1 MRAICS
7 TYLFHL
13 DLITL
18 SRSHK
23 LIKTSDCLIARIED
37 RAPKDILTISVPVI
51 NRPLVIPYRT
61 PNRCRTLRVTTWLTW
76 PPAQQFTTDSPP
88 HHPQEIFYYQVE
100 DKKKTDNRKTSPRK
114 MTTGMTHVTEQA
126 SLALSLLQTATGP
139 RLMKVKVKF
148 SLEQAMK
155 AQRGSRC
162 IVLLFLQPRR

>member
-1 MRAICS
+1 MLHLSLPPWFDHPKSFTQANQNKWLSYCKDRRQSAEGHSDHFRTCHQQTTGDSLPDTKQMSYASRNNLINLTASS
-7 TYLFHL
+7 TVHYRLTAPSPSRNIL
-13 DLITL
+13 L
-18 SRSHK
+18 SGRG
-23 LIKTSDCLIARIED
+23 
-37 RAPKDILTISVPVI
+37 
-51 NRPLVIPYRT
+51 
-61 PNRCRTLRVTTWLTW
+61 
-76 PPAQQFTTDSPP
+76 Q
-88 HHPQEIFYYQVE
+88 
-100 DKKKTDNRKTSPRK
+100 KKTDNRKTSPRK